1 MPHGAGLL
9 KLSFAYFTKEI
20 KMDFTK
26 LDLGQFDVTKM
37 LDASQAIEQI
47 EKNTKT
53 AIAMIPDTRSREMV
67 EAITAASLEFARS
80 QALAAKL
87 YADAVK
93 QAIKI

>member
-1 MPHGAGLL
+1 
-9 KLSFAYFTKEI
+9 
-20 KMDFTK
+20 MDFTK
-26 LDLGQFDVTKM
+26 LDLSQFDVTKM

>member
-1 MPHGAGLL
+1 
-9 KLSFAYFTKEI
+9 
-20 KMDFTK
+20 MDFTK
-26 LDLGQFDVTKM
+26 FDLSQFDVTKM

-87 YADAVK
+87 YTDAVK

>member
-1 MPHGAGLL
+1 
-9 KLSFAYFTKEI
+9 
-20 KMDFTK
+20 MDFTK
-26 LDLGQFDVTKM
+26 LDLSQFDVTKM

-80 QALAAKL
+80 QALAPKL

>member
-1 MPHGAGLL
+1 
-9 KLSFAYFTKEI
+9 
-20 KMDFTK
+20 MDFTK
-26 LDLGQFDVTKM
+26 LDLSQFDVTKM

-53 AIAMIPDTRSREMV
+53 AIAMIPVTRSREMV

>member
-1 MPHGAGLL
+1 
-9 KLSFAYFTKEI
+9 
-20 KMDFTK
+20 
-26 LDLGQFDVTKM
+26 
-37 LDASQAIEQI
+37 
-47 EKNTKT
+47 
-53 AIAMIPDTRSREMV
+53 MIPDTRSREMV

>member
-1 MPHGAGLL
+1 
-9 KLSFAYFTKEI
+9 
-20 KMDFTK
+20 MDFTK
-26 LDLGQFDVTKM
+26 LDLSQFDVSKM

-47 EKNTKT
+47 EKNTKP
-53 AIAMIPDTRSREMV
+53 AIAMIPDARSREMV

>member
-1 MPHGAGLL
+1 
-9 KLSFAYFTKEI
+9 
-20 KMDFTK
+20 MDFTK
-26 LDLGQFDVTKM
+26 LDLSHFDVTKM

-47 EKNTKT
+47 ERNTKT

-67 EAITAASLEFARS
+67 EAIAAASLEFARS

>member
-1 MPHGAGLL
+1 
-9 KLSFAYFTKEI
+9 
-20 KMDFTK
+20 MDFTK
-26 LDLGQFDVTKM
+26 FDLSQFDVTKV
-37 LDASQAIEQI
+37 LDASVAIEQI

-53 AIAMIPDTRSREMV
+53 AIAMIPDARSRELV
-67 EAITAASLEFARS
+67 EAITTASIEFARS

>member
-1 MPHGAGLL
+1 MMCRMGRASNSAVRL
-9 KLSFAYFTKEI
+9 TKET

-26 LDLGQFDVTKM
+26 LDLSQFDVTKM